1 MGLFRI
7 GVCACIPTYKRT
19 YTDTQTPKHISTQ
32 TQKHPN
38 MHTHWN
44 FARCM
49 NHFSKRN
56 IRICNMTYGPR
67 NSKSARGACRMLTDF
82 ESKTLPSTRRI
93 AWFTTDNVER
103 VLNTICLRR
112 TILYVHDTTPK
123 LWVSGHARGINTGE
137 DAKRPNVF
145 AAFSQRTFGNGHAK
159 YSSLFLKPDTWNDG
173 RRNAEM
179 RCMQCNSGHTRAW
192 ALWAHV
198 PLWVLRGYPLPMLQ
212 SCLQ

>member
-1 MGLFRI
+1 MSHGFVGTGSI
-7 GVCACIPTYKRT
+7 KRT
-19 YTDTQTPKHISTQ
+19 SRTLRHPNTLAHEHRNTQTCIHTEIS
-32 TQKHPN
+32 PVA
-38 MHTHWN
+38 WN
-44 FARCM
+44 IC
-49 NHFSKRN
+49 FSKRN
-56 IRICNMTYGPR
+56 IRICKMPYGPR
-67 NSKSARGACRMLTDF
+67 NSKYARATCRILTDF

-93 AWFTTDNVER
+93 AWFTAGNVES
-103 VLNTICLRR
+103 VLNTMCIHR
-112 TILYVHDTTPK
+112 TTLYVHDTK
-123 LWVSGHARGINTGE
+123 ARLWDSGHARGINTGE

-173 RRNAEM
+173 RGNAEM